1 MNNTSHGILNSIGG
15 CDQNNLKNILEE
27 FDITKEETQEHF
39 SISNYYDLEGAAKI
53 LLEQQSKFITL
64 TLNIEGLNAK
74 FDKLTTFLEMLSN
87 KGIYFDAINLQET
100 WLPDPESANYDIFNI
115 PGYNLIAQGRKCGTK
130 GGLVTYLKENYT
142 YLIRKVYKES
152 KHWEGLFIDVTS
164 ENLQRKITIA
174 NIYRP
179 PRDNYSNISI
189 DNFLRPITKIINV
202 MKNENSTLIWVGDFN
217 INLLQIEQREKYQ
230 EYFEIFTSNGLLPQ
244 ITLPTRLSKRKGTLI
259 DQIFCKLS
267 GSVTTATSGILVNK
281 ISDHLPCFTCIDV
294 LKQRQKIPKYV
305 KICTKNN
312 AAIQAFKTEV
322 NNKIETTCF
331 ENNLLTDPNHNY
343 NKLDNI
349 LQNAKKEHL
358 PEKM

>member
-1 MNNTSHGILNSIGG
+1 MRNKRWPCHIL
-15 CDQNNLKNILEE
+15 K
-27 FDITKEETQEHF
+27 K
-39 SISNYYDLEGAAKI
+39 
-53 LLEQQSKFITL
+53 
-64 TLNIEGLNAK
+64 
-74 FDKLTTFLEMLSN
+74 
-87 KGIYFDAINLQET
+87 
-100 WLPDPESANYDIFNI
+100 
-115 PGYNLIAQGRKCGTK
+115 
-130 GGLVTYLKENYT
+130 NYT

-322 NNKIETTCF
+322 KNKIETTCF

-358 PEKM
+358 PEKNVKFNKYRHKINPWMTPGILQSIKFRDKLYEKLKSTSSLNDYISIENKLKG